1 VLKSDDVVDGRPLAF
16 ARIGIGLSGFL
27 NCIEAWLT
35 LGAVVDQDA
44 VRMQT
49 WGWLPAV
56 TPLLGGTLAGIGV
69 MASVFVVVGLGTR
82 PAAALLAAS
91 LGSMMLLEQQAYR
104 NHLVLTCWC
113 ALWLMLSHADA
124 RWSLRARIEGAQHV
138 RLSDQVLL
146 MTQLSV
152 VYAFTGLLKINPE
165 FLSGRVIQG
174 HSPFDLPDWMAQLM
188 AMGAVLTEIS
198 LAVGLWLARARWAVA
213 LAGLSLHVAIPVVMY
228 QPVPLVSFSIGILVL
243 YPLFFARRIGDRR
256 ISDMP
261 VPTSVTA

>member
-1 VLKSDDVVDGRPLAF
+1 MLRLDDVVDGRPLAF

-35 LGAVVDQDA
+35 LGAVVDHDA
-44 VRMQT
+44 VRVQT
-49 WGWLPAV
+49 WEWLPAV
-56 TPLLGGTLAGIGV
+56 TPLLAGTLAGIGV

-104 NHLVLTCWC
+104 HHLVLTCWC
-113 ALWLMLSHADA
+113 ALWLVLSHSDA

-146 MTQLSV
+146 MTQVSV

-174 HSPFDLPDWMAQLM
+174 YSHVDLPDWMAQVM
-188 AMGAVLTEIS
+188 AVGAVLTEVS
-198 LAVGLWLARARWAVA
+198 LAVGLWLSRVRWAVA
-213 LAGLSLHVAIPVVMY
+213 LAGVGLHVAIPVVMD
-228 QPVPLVSFSIGILVL
+228 QPVPLVSFSVGILAL
-243 YPLFFARRIGDRR
+243 YPLFFAQRIEDRR
-256 ISDMP
+256 DAVIP
-261 VPTSVTA
+261 VPASVTG